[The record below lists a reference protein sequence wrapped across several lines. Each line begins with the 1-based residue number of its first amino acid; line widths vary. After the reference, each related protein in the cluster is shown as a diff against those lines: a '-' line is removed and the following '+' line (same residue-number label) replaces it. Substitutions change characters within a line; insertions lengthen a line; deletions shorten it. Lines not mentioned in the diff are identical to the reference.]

1 MIKTIKKDLFLEY
14 ANENIEN
21 QLLAEFILKGFPEET
36 RELTLLEVM
45 TMILKY
51 VKLEAEKFVKG
62 PIKDAVLILPNF
74 WTIHQ
79 RNFLVQAASV
89 ADLYI
94 MSIINENTAASI
106 NYAVSQRTQNKTEK
120 VLFFNVGSN
129 SLQMTLVEYKQIQ
142 V

>member
-1 MIKTIKKDLFLEY
+1 MIKTIKKDIFLEY